1 MKAKMLYCM
10 AKREGTRKSCVW
22 PPNYGTLTVNEV
34 KLVDI
39 TKIKISLRKAKP
51 E

>member
-10 AKREGTRKSCVW
+10 AKREGTQKSCVLL
-22 PPNYGTLTVNEV
+22 NYGTLNVNEI

-39 TKIKISLRKAKP
+39 TKIMISLRKAKP